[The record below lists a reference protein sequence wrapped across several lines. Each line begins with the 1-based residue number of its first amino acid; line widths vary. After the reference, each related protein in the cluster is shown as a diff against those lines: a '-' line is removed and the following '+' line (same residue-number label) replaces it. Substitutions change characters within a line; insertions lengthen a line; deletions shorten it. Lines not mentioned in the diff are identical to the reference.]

1 MYSVDIKNIKP
12 LTEFRNHIKDFI
24 KELRTNKKPIILTQ
38 HGKSAAVLLDPDK
51 FQELQDQIEFMRKVA
66 LGLDDV
72 KNGRLHSFDEVVK
85 DTQSIISDSTAQ

>member
-1 MYSVDIKNIKP
+1 MDSIDIKNIRP
-12 LTEFRNHIKDFI
+12 LTEFRNHIKEYI
-24 KELRTNKKPIILTQ
+24 EELKLNKKPIVLTQ

-72 KNGRLHSFDEVVK
+72 KNKRFHSFSDILNDVNN
-85 DTQSIISDSTAQ
+85 IISEADKK

>member
-1 MYSVDIKNIKP
+1 MYSIDIKNIRP
-12 LTEFRNHIKDFI
+12 LTEFRNHIKEYI
-24 KELRTNKKPIILTQ
+24 EELKLNKKPIVLTQ

-72 KNGRLHSFDEVVK
+72 KNKRFHSFSDILNDVNN
-85 DTQSIISDSTAQ
+85 IISEADKK